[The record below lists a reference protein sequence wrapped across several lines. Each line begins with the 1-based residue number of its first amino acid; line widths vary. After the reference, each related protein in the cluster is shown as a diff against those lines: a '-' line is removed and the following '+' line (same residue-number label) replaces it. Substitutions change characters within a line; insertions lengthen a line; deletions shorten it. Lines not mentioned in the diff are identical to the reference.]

1 MITRERFALNRI
13 IYPDIPL
20 KDFIEMTDSC
30 GIHYIELRND
40 LGNGDIIDS
49 LTASNVKQMC
59 DEANIS
65 IISINAIQKFNLP
78 SNFSNAREEI
88 NQISALC
95 NELACSFIVL
105 CPNNEFD
112 DKRSSSE
119 FLRDT
124 IEALKLYAPIFK
136 EYKIAAYVEPL
147 GFEECSV
154 RTKQLAAEAIE
165 SAGFPEI
172 YSIVHDTFHHF
183 LGLDNKYY
191 SDLTGLVHISGVE
204 KVASGTPIRDELR
217 VLVDK
222 NDIMETKKQI
232 HILESEGYMGLY
244 SFEPFSASI
253 QKLTKA
259 DLINAVNESID
270 YLID

>member
-13 IYPDIPL
+13 IYPNIPL
-20 KDFIEMTDSC
+20 NDFIEMSASC
-30 GIHYIELRND
+30 GIQYIELRND

-78 SNFSNAREEI
+78 SNFFNAHEEI
-88 NQISALC
+88 KQINALC
-95 NELACSFIVL
+95 NEIACSSIVL
-105 CPNNEFD
+105 CPNNELD
-112 DKRSSSE
+112 DKRSSAQ
-119 FLRDT
+119 FLQDT
-124 IEALKLYAPIFK
+124 IDALNLYAPILK
-136 EYKIAAYVEPL
+136 EYEIKAYVEPL
-147 GFEECSV
+147 GFQECSV
-154 RTKQLAAEAIE
+154 RTKQLAAEAIK
-165 SAGFPEI
+165 SSGFSEI

-183 LGLDNKYY
+183 LGPDNKYY

-204 KVASGTPIRDELR
+204 KVASGTPIRDEHR

-222 NDIMETKKQI
+222 YDIMETRKQI
-232 HILESEGYMGLY
+232 HILESEGYKGLY
-244 SFEPFSASI
+244 SFEPFSTSI
-253 QKLTKA
+253 QKMTKT
-259 DLINAVNESID
+259 DLINAVYESID